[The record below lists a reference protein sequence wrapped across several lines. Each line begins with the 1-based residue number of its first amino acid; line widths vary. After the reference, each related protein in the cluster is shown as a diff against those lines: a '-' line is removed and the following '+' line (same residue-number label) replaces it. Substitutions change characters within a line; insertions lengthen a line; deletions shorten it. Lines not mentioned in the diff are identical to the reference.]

1 MQVCTLRTLPF
12 APVTVL
18 FLTLAGCG
26 GGTARPPAVA
36 RVDSPAPAPTSVG
49 PAASSGKVTK
59 AEATLRA
66 TGGSSAA
73 GTATFVQPADKVEYH
88 IDVSGTSEGPH
99 VLYLMQN
106 PTCDTRG
113 NRTGPLGPL
122 DVSADGHGTIEGTM
136 QIQLGTLVGRSLAL
150 YAGDKGDT
158 EIVACGPLTAVQ

>member
-1 MQVCTLRTLPF
+1 MQRCTLRTLPF

-26 GGTARPPAVA
+26 GGAARPPAAA
-36 RVDSPAPAPTSVG
+36 RVDSAAPAPTSVG

-88 IDVSGTSEGPH
+88 IDVTGTSEGPH

-106 PTCDTRG
+106 ATCDAGG

-122 DVSADGHGTIEGTM
+122 DAAADGHGVTEGTM
-136 QIQLGTLVGRSLAL
+136 QIQVGTLVGRSLAL

-158 EIVACGPLTAVQ
+158 AIVACGPIIAAQ